1 MELTSRQLSS
11 LHTMGIPVWEFRTTN
26 DDATPQYHEPLSVQD
41 IEALEQCQCWVMT
54 DVEPQ
59 NVQAQRLLHAILF
72 SMGLNSQQFFSIEPS
87 HFAQL
92 NTIDT
97 ENKVLIIFGEHLAKN
112 ALEETIVRGKLHK
125 PAAIE
130 GLTMLFTDGLD
141 NLLTNPKLKASVWHD
156 LQPARKQL
164 AAQ

>member
-1 MELTSRQLSS
+1 
-11 LHTMGIPVWEFRTTN
+11 MGIPVWEFRTTN
-26 DDATPQYHEPLSVQD
+26 DDATISQYHDPLSVQN
-41 IEALEQCQCWVMT
+41 IEALDQCQCWVMT
-54 DVEPQ
+54 DVEQQ

-72 SMGLNSQQFFSIEPS
+72 SMGLNSQQFCSIEPS

-92 NTIDT
+92 NTVDT

-130 GLTMLFTDGLD
+130 GLTMLLTDSLD
-141 NLLTNPKLKASVWHD
+141 NLLINPQLKSSVWHD